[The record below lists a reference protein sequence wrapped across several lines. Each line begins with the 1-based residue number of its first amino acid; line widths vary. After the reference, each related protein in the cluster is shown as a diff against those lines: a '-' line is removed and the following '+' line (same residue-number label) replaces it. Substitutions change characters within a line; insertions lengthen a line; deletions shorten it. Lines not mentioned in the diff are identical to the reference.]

1 MQAVPV
7 PEELVLLPGRSP
19 IVNARTRKALMSR
32 LDREGATPDEV
43 AAALRQA
50 ADAERAEEQA
60 AAEREADLQRGQEVL
75 F

>member
-1 MQAVPV
+1 M
-7 PEELVLLPGRSP
+7 
-19 IVNARTRKALMSR
+19 NARRRKALMSR
-32 LDREGATPDEV
+32 LALEGATPDEV

>member
-1 MQAVPV
+1 
-7 PEELVLLPGRSP
+7 
-19 IVNARTRKALMSR
+19 VNARTRKALMSR

-50 ADAERAEEQA
+50 ADAERADEQA
-60 AAEREADLQRGQEVL
+60 AAEREADLRRRQEVL